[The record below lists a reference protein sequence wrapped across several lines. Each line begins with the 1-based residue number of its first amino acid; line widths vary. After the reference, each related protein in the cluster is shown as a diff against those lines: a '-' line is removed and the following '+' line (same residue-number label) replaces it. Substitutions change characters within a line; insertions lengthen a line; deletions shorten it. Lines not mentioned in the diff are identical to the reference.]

1 MAQRRS
7 LELIPLRLD
16 EPSGTAS
23 SLLANVVPEELTAP
37 LDTELARLC
46 TDMATLVAA
55 DVVSIYVRE
64 ATSEDEFLTLRANV
78 GLSSEVVGNL
88 RLHIGEGVV
97 GWAAECLRP
106 MTTCAAN
113 RDQHFKPVRGIGEER
128 FPVMLAY
135 PIIRHGTCRGVLVFQ
150 RGGPTSFDDK
160 DRRLA
165 GVLAESLALVLAA
178 ADRQRHD
185 TVGSEAASLTGRGLT
200 RSLGIGRAELMPT
213 AESLPREPLESA
225 ALERALARVTREL
238 GKLESQLG
246 PAISPA
252 AKSALERLALVLA
265 DQRFV
270 EQVLSG
276 PGRLHTLARD
286 YARAPFRQL
295 EPNTGPDQTLMQKAE
310 DIGELCAM
318 LHVIATG
325 GRLLQDGRVWAG
337 RRLGGF
343 AALLAAR
350 SAAAI
355 VLDGG
360 SHVSPEALALTRAAG
375 VPLVVGVRNLFS
387 WLRPDDLL
395 VVDAELGQ
403 VRLNPSYSAIL
414 AARSNN
420 R

>member
-7 LELIPLRLD
+7 LDLIPLRLD
-16 EPSGTAS
+16 EPAATAR
-23 SLLANVVPEELTAP
+23 SLLASVVPEELTEP
-37 LDTELARLC
+37 LDVELSRLC
-46 TDMATLVAA
+46 TDMATLVGA
-55 DVVSIYVRE
+55 DVVSVYVRE
-64 ATSEDEFLTLRANV
+64 ATDVDEFLTLRGNV

-106 MTTCAAN
+106 LTTCAAD
-113 RDQHFKPVRGIGEER
+113 RDLHFKPVRGIGEER
-128 FPVMLAY
+128 FPVMLAH

-150 RGGPTSFDDK
+150 RGGAQAFDDK

-165 GVLAESLALVLAA
+165 GVLADTLGLVLAA

-185 TVGSEAASLTGRGLT
+185 DVGSEAVSLTGKGLT
-200 RSLGIGRAELMPT
+200 VGLGIGRAELMPT
-213 AESLPREPLESA
+213 VESLPREPLETSA
-225 ALERALARVTREL
+225 IEKALARVEREM

-246 PAISPA
+246 PDASPA
-252 AKSALERLALVLA
+252 ARSALERLALIVA

-270 EQVLSG
+270 EEVLSG

-286 YARAPFRQL
+286 YARAPFRQM
-295 EPNTGPDQTLMQKAE
+295 EPNAGPDQTLVQKAE
-310 DIGELCAM
+310 DVGELCAM
-318 LHVIATG
+318 LHVIATN

-343 AALLAAR
+343 AALLATR

-360 SHVSPEALALTRAAG
+360 GKVSPEALAITRAVA

-414 AARSNN
+414 AARSNS